1 MVSGFRLMLP
11 CTCCMP
17 HSVNFVVCF
26 MPALIC
32 SSLQPDTQKRAFAH
46 PSKQMK
52 SIEETYQK
60 KTPVEHILLR
70 PDTYIGSVEKET
82 QQMYVW
88 DDSSKSMALKTIE
101 YVPGLYKIFDEI
113 IVNAADNKIRDPRMN
128 TIKVTIDVEENTIS
142 VYNNGKGI
150 PIRIHKEENVYVP
163 ELIFGN
169 LLTSSNYND
178 DEKKVTGGRNGYG
191 AKLCNIF
198 SKEFIV
204 ETSDA
209 EVKKYYR
216 QVYRNNMGVKEEPEI
231 SRYTSGDFT
240 KITFKPDLKRFK
252 MDRLDDGMVSL
263 LKKRVYDLGGIVKN
277 VSIFLNEEK
286 IDVKG
291 FKSYVKLYLP
301 PDADVVHQVINDR
314 WELAFT
320 TSEDQFQQVSFV
332 NGICTTKGG
341 SHVNHVVERLVEP
354 IIESILKKEKG
365 LVIKPFLVKSSMF
378 LFINCLI
385 ENPAFDSQTKE
396 NLTLRVGAFGSK
408 CEPMSEFVKSIMR
421 GTGILE
427 RITSFAR
434 AKQSQQLKKS
444 DGTKTSRLSGI
455 PKLEDA
461 NLAGTNRSK
470 ECTLILTEGDS
481 AKTLAVAGLGIV
493 GRDIYGVFPLRG
505 KMLNVREA
513 SHRQIMENAEISSI
527 KKILGLQHN
536 KVYEDVSSL
545 RYGHVMIMT
554 DQDHDGSHIKGLIIN
569 FMDHFYPSL
578 LKISGFLLEF
588 ITPIIR
594 ASKRGVVRDFF
605 TLPEYEEFKRVEE
618 GWDVKY
624 YKGLGTSTSADA
636 KQYFSNLSV
645 HVKSFMPL
653 VDDDKESID
662 LAFNKKKADARK
674 AWLFNYA
681 PGTFLDQSKIQ
692 ISISDFVNREL
703 ILFSMADNVRSI
715 PSVVDGL
722 KPGQR
727 KVIFSCFKRK
737 LRSEIKVAQLVGYV
751 SEQSAYHHGEQ
762 SLCSTI
768 VNLAQDFVG
777 SNNINLLLPIGQF
790 GSRLQGGKDAA
801 SARYIFTSLS
811 PLTRLIFNENDDAIL
826 KYLND
831 DNLQIEPEFYVPII
845 PIVLVNGGEGIG
857 TGWSTSIPNFS
868 PIDIV
873 ENIRRMIRG
882 EEIREMIPHYRNF
895 RGDIEKAGDAKFVVS
910 GVCEGDMDMRITELP
925 VGVWTLNY
933 KEYLESLMQAGVVKD
948 FKEYHTEKSVHFD
961 VKMVKQK
968 ASMKLSSTITTNN
981 MVCFDENQR
990 IKKYSSPEEILK
1002 EFYGVRLRHYFMR
1015 KESMLEAMKEELMR
1029 LENRVRFI
1037 KEVVE
1042 GVLVISKRKRS
1053 EVVADLDA
1061 RGYLRMDEYEYL
1073 LGMTMLS
1080 LTMER
1085 IDKLNEEHKRK
1096 LDEYESLM
1104 KKTEKELWL
1113 DDLEV
1118 FEREYV
1124 KMVEEEA
1131 REYDNELNKSARN
1144 GKPRPRASVKATKSF
1159 EAKPRADKDKA
1170 PKQSKACKSKASA
1183 KKPSTLLSTGVTEE
1197 KEEAR
1202 LKKSEMHE
1210 TPRRML
1216 VMPSESEEDAEEL
1229 SDQDMPWKKYGVI

>member
-1 MVSGFRLMLP
+1 
-11 CTCCMP
+11 
-17 HSVNFVVCF
+17 
-26 MPALIC
+26 
-32 SSLQPDTQKRAFAH
+32 
-46 PSKQMK
+46 MK

-88 DDSSKSMALKTIE
+88 DEKSKSMILKTIE

-113 IVNAADNKIRDPRMN
+113 IVNAADNKIRDPRMD

-209 EVKKYYR
+209 EVKKYYK
-216 QVYRNNMGVKEEPEI
+216 QVYRNNMGMKDEPEI
-231 SRYTSGDFT
+231 GRYTKEDFT

-252 MDRLDDGMVSL
+252 MNRLDDDMVSL

-277 VSIFLNEEK
+277 VRIFLNDEK
-286 IDVKG
+286 INVQG

-301 PDADVVHQVINDR
+301 PDTDVVHQVINDR

-378 LFINCLI
+378 VFINCLI

-396 NLTLRVGAFGSK
+396 NLTLRASAFGSK
-408 CEPMSEFVKSIMR
+408 CEPMSEFVKNIMK

-427 RITSFAR
+427 KIASFAK

-461 NLAGTNRSK
+461 NLAGTSRSK

-481 AKTLAVAGLGIV
+481 AKTLAVAGLSIV
-493 GRDIYGVFPLRG
+493 GRDTYGVFPLRG
-505 KMLNVREA
+505 KLLNVREA
-513 SHRQIMENAEISSI
+513 SHKQIMDNVEISSI

-536 KVYEDVSSL
+536 KVYEDVSTL

-578 LKISGFLLEF
+578 LRISGFLLEF

-594 ASKRGVVRDFF
+594 ASKRGVVKDFF
-605 TLPEYEEFKRVEE
+605 TLPEYEEFKKTEE

-636 KQYFSNLSV
+636 KQYFSNLPV
-645 HVKSFMPL
+645 HVKSFTPL

-674 AWLFNYA
+674 TWLFNYV
-681 PGTFLDQSKIQ
+681 PGTFLDQSKTQ
-692 ISISDFVNREL
+692 ISICDFVNREL

-715 PSVVDGL
+715 PSVIDGL

-790 GSRLQGGKDAA
+790 GSRLQGGRDAA

-845 PIVLVNGGEGIG
+845 PMVLVNGGEGIG

-882 EEIREMIPHYRNF
+882 EEVKEMIPHYRNF
-895 RGDIEKAGDAKFVVS
+895 RGEIEKAGDGRFVIYGVS
-910 GVCEGDMDMRITELP
+910 DGDIDMRITELP

-933 KEYLESLMQAGVVKD
+933 KEYLESLMQSGLVKD

-961 VKMVKQK
+961 VKMVKHVK
-968 ASMKLSSTITTNN
+968 KMKLSSGITTNN

-990 IKKYSSPEEILK
+990 IKKYSTPEEILK

-1015 KESMLEAMKEELMR
+1015 KENMLNVMKEELMR

-1042 GVLVISKRKRS
+1042 GTLVINKRRRND
-1053 EVVADLDA
+1053 VVADLDA
-1061 RGYLRMDEYEYL
+1061 RGYARMDEYEYL
-1073 LGMTMLS
+1073 LGMTVLS
-1080 LTMER
+1080 LTIER

-1096 LDEYESLM
+1096 LDQYESLM

-1113 DDLEV
+1113 DDLEI

-1144 GKPRPRASVKATKSF
+1144 GKSRPRTSVKASKSF
-1159 EAKPRADKDKA
+1159 EVKPKADKTS
-1170 PKQSKACKSKASA
+1170 KQSKVCKPKAS
-1183 KKPSTLLSTGVTEE
+1183 G
-1197 KEEAR
+1197 
-1202 LKKSEMHE
+1202 KKSTTAFSTDVAEQREKAKPKNPEM
-1210 TPRRML
+1210 TKAPRRML
-1216 VMPSESEEDAEEL
+1216 VIPSESEDEAEDLGDE
-1229 SDQDMPWKKYGVI
+1229 DMPWKKYGVI